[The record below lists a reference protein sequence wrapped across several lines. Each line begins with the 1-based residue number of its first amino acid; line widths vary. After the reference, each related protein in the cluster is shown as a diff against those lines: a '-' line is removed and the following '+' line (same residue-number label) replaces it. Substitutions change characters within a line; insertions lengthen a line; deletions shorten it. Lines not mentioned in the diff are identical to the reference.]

1 MYHIQRKT
9 FFILL
14 ILLFCFQGQAK
25 SEKTATYEF
34 QQQNKSIRVVGV
46 VREPN
51 GQPAVSVTVKIKGT
65 TQGTITDIDGNYI
78 ITAPADG
85 TLEFSY
91 IGFKTQEIAVN
102 GKSSINVT
110 LVESANVLEEV
121 VISVG
126 YGTQRKMSVI
136 GAQSGIT
143 QISDLKQPVANL
155 TNVIAGRISGVIG
168 VQRSGDPGNDN
179 ADLWIRGISTFS
191 NSSPLVLVD
200 GVERSMS
207 NIDPEDIESF
217 QILKDASA
225 TAVYG
230 VKGANGVIMITTKQ
244 GQKGKPRVRVEYNY
258 GIKNF
263 TKVPEIAD
271 GVTYMQMANE
281 ASVTRGNMPVY
292 SEEMIRKTYTQ
303 EDPLLYPNVKWMDEL
318 FQRFGNNQRVNIN
331 VNGGSEFAQYY
342 VSVGYYDEQGLYK
355 LTPTEGTNLVH
366 DGSVNFKRYN
376 FTSNLKMQVTKTTE
390 VTLGI
395 KGYSST
401 RKGPGYSGEEI
412 FKMGLI
418 TYPAF
423 YPSGY
428 YDGDKVPW
436 ITNGGGMLHP
446 SSMLTQYGHRSE
458 DKDQTYADIR
468 IDQKLGFILK
478 GLSARALF
486 SFDNYGYYR
495 VKRDRKPKTYYAK
508 NRDAAGNLILEST
521 DGGGGTNYLGFER
534 TNEGNRRY
542 YTEASLNYEQ
552 VFGGSHRVSGLFLFN
567 QTDYLI
573 KHAGDLISAQP
584 YRSMGIAGRATY
596 AYNDTY
602 LAEANFGYNGSENF
616 APKKRF
622 GFFPSVGL
630 GWVVSNEAFFDT
642 AKDYIQFLKIR
653 ATWGQA
659 GNDKLGDDARRFAYF
674 ATVDSGVDSGTSGYS
689 YGEST
694 SANTISG
701 YGIKDYA
708 VDVTWETS
716 TKQNLG
722 VDLHTLKGDLVLQ
735 FDLFKDRRENIF
747 LQRNG
752 VPDYVGLRK
761 QEWGNLGIIDNSGF
775 EVSVDW
781 NKKIGDWQIG
791 LRGNYTFN
799 NSKIIED
806 DSPAKPYP
814 WMESRGLPRHHRFG
828 FVCEGFYTEDEIN
841 TLLTETD
848 GNRTL
853 ARPTDF
859 DPESSNY
866 LAGDLKYKDLN
877 GDKIIDLF
885 DMKSIGYDQV
895 PQIVYGFGTTIA
907 YKNFSLGAFFQGV
920 AKCDLSTL
928 VGEFVPYVNGAAKGN
943 VYADITKRWTPENQ
957 GVGAI
962 YPRLNYGGVKNQNY
976 ASSTF
981 WLQDGSFIRLKT
993 LDFGYTLPSKLTK
1006 KVGLDNFRV
1015 YFMGNNLLTFTKFDR
1030 YDVELGSGSG
1040 TKYPNVRTY
1049 SVGFNFN
1056 F

>member
-1 MYHIQRKT
+1 M
-9 FFILL
+9 LL
-14 ILLFCFQGQAK
+14 ILLFSFQGQAK

-91 IGFKTQEIAVN
+91 IGSKTQEIAVN
-102 GKSSINVT
+102 GKSTINVT

-225 TAVYG
+225 TAIYG

-281 ASVTRGNMPVY
+281 ASVTRGGMPVY

-376 FTSNLKMQVTKTTE
+376 FTTNLKMQVTKTTE
-390 VTLGI
+390 VTLGV

-401 RKGPGYSGEEI
+401 RTGPRYSGEEI

-418 TYPAF
+418 TYPTF
-423 YPSGY
+423 YPAGY

-446 SSMLTQYGHRSE
+446 ASLLTQYGHRSE

-468 IDQKLGFILK
+468 IEQKLGFLLD
-478 GLSARALF
+478 GLTARGLF

-495 VKRDRKPKTYYAK
+495 VKRDRSPKTYYAR
-508 NRDAAGNLILEST
+508 NRDEAGNLILEST
-521 DGGGGTNYLGFER
+521 DNGGGTNYLGFER

-542 YTEASLNYEQ
+542 YMEGSLNYEH
-552 VFGGSHRVSGLFLFN
+552 VFDGSHRVSGLFLYN

-573 KHAGDLISAQP
+573 KHAGDLISSQP

-622 GFFPSVGL
+622 GFFPSIGL

-659 GNDKLGDDARRFAYF
+659 GNDKLGDNARRFAYF

-689 YGEST
+689 YGESS

-747 LQRNG
+747 LQRSG

-761 QEWGNLGIIDNSGF
+761 QEWGNLGIIDNQGF

-781 NKKIGDWQIG
+781 NKKLGDWRIG

-799 NSKIIED
+799 NSTIIED
-806 DSPAKPYP
+806 DSPTKPYP

-828 FVCEGFYTEDEIN
+828 FVFEGFYTNDEIN
-841 TLLTETD
+841 TLLTEAD
-848 GNRTL
+848 GSRTL

-859 DPESSNY
+859 DPAASNY

-877 GDKIIDLF
+877 GDMVIDEY
-885 DMKSIGYDQV
+885 DMQSIGYDQV
-895 PQIVYGFGTTIA
+895 PQIVYGFGTTIS
-907 YKNFSLGAFFQGV
+907 YKSFSMGAFFQGV
-920 AKCDLSTL
+920 AQCDLSTL

-962 YPRLNYGGVKNQNY
+962 YPRLNYGGVINQNY

-1006 KVGLDNFRV
+1006 KVGIENFRV